1 MKTNSILKTTA
12 MLLLCLTVVT
22 ACAPSAK
29 QDDSAEV
36 AKDMNDATL
45 TDRDDEKDAD
55 FLVNTLA
62 STYAQI
68 ELSKL
73 AITKSTD
80 TGVKE
85 MATMLEKDHTKILN
99 ELKAYGDKNGIA
111 VPVAETD
118 EASKDR
124 NDLAAKDASDFDK
137 KWCDEV
143 ADGHKKTINKL
154 EARLDKTEDMEL
166 KNWISA
172 TLPGLRSHLEMIEQ
186 HEARV
191 K

>member
-1 MKTNSILKTTA
+1 MKTNSMLKTTA
-12 MLLLCLTVVT
+12 VLLLCVTVIT
-22 ACAPSAK
+22 ACAPSANK
-29 QDDSAEV
+29 DDSAEL

-45 TDRDDEKDAD
+45 TDRDEEKDAD

-73 AITKSTD
+73 ALGKSND

-85 MATMLEKDHTKILN
+85 IAALLEKDHTKILN

-111 VPVAETD
+111 IPVTETD
-118 EASKDR
+118 EATKDR
-124 NDLAAKDASDFDK
+124 NDLAAKDVSDFDK
-137 KWCDEV
+137 KWCNEV
-143 ADGHKKTINKL
+143 ADDHKKTINRL

-172 TLPGLRSHLEMIEQ
+172 TLPSLRSHLQMIEQ